1 MKGSMLALAGNRG
14 YDPGAN
20 SEKSMRLGG
29 RLAGAIE
36 VLADIENRRRPVA
49 DALKDWGLSR
59 RFAGS
64 GDRAAVGNIVYD
76 ALRKKLSHAWLMDD
90 ASPAALAHAV
100 MFRQWQISPEQ
111 LAAELDGDKFA
122 PAPLAAAAMS
132 AFQSRAL
139 DDAPDHVKG
148 DIPEWVVPLFQ
159 ENFDDAWL
167 SEAQA
172 LAERP
177 SLDLRA
183 NTLRAN
189 RDKVVSSLEEAHAVP
204 ARIARQGV
212 RIPPG
217 EGPSRLPNV
226 TAELSFAKGWFEVQ
240 DEGSQIV
247 ADLVMARDGEQI
259 LDYCAGGGGKT
270 LALSATTGNKGQI
283 HAFDADRKRLAPIIE
298 RLRRAGTRNVQ
309 VHEREKDLVHLVGK
323 CDRVLIDAPCTGTG
337 TWRRRPDTKWRLT
350 QKNLDERIEQQRQVL
365 ASAMRYVRPGG
376 MLCYVTCS
384 LLPQENQDQVRNFV
398 AGNPDFE
405 IASALGDWQTLF
417 GTSGVQPVSKDGAT
431 VTLSPASTDT
441 DGFFFAMMRRKD

>member
-1 MKGSMLALAGNRG
+1 
-14 YDPGAN
+14 
-20 SEKSMRLGG
+20 MRLGG

-90 ASPAALAHAV
+90 AGPAALAHAV
-100 MFRQWQISPEQ
+100 IYRQWRISPEQ
-111 LAAELDGDKFA
+111 LAADLDGDKFA
-122 PAPLAAAAMS
+122 PEPLPAALLDT
-132 AFQSRAL
+132 FRSRNL

-148 DIPEWVVPLFQ
+148 DIPEWVVPLLQ
-159 ENFDDAWL
+159 ENFGDQWL
-167 SEAQA
+167 VEAQA

-177 SLDLRA
+177 SLDLRT
-183 NTLRAN
+183 NTLRTS
-189 RDKVVSSLEEAHAVP
+189 RDKVVDALEEDHAVP
-204 ARIARQGV
+204 SRIARQGV
-212 RIPPG
+212 RIAPG

-247 ADLVMARDGEQI
+247 ADLVMAGDSEQI

-270 LALSATTGNKGQI
+270 LALSATMHNKGQI

-309 VHEREKDLVHLVGK
+309 VHEREKDIAHLLGK
-323 CDRVLIDAPCTGTG
+323 CDRVLVDAPCTGTG

-350 QKNLDERIEQQRQVL
+350 PKNLGERIEQQRQVL
-365 ASAMRYVRPGG
+365 SSAARYVRPGG

-384 LLPQENQDQVRNFV
+384 VLPQENQDQARQFV
-398 AGNPDFE
+398 AGNGEFE
-405 IASALGDWQTLF
+405 LVSALDGWQSLF
-417 GTSGVQPVSKDGAT
+417 GASGVQPVSKDGVT

-441 DGFFFAMMRRKD
+441 DGFFFAMLKRKG